1 MEAERTRNTNRAL
14 QTEIADVRREAKR
27 ASEIAV
33 EESEKALKLSKMIEE
48 SSSSLEKIAE
58 LEAEKQVLGE
68 WRVCVGVAFAGEGR
82 GERHSEGG

>member
-1 MEAERTRNTNRAL
+1 MEAERTRNTNSAL
-14 QTEIADVRREAKR
+14 QTEIADVRKEAKR
-27 ASEIAV
+27 ASEIAA

-68 WRVCVGVAFAGEGR
+68 
-82 GERHSEGG
+82 

>member
-14 QTEIADVRREAKR
+14 QTEIADVRKEAKR
-27 ASEIAV
+27 AAEIAA

-68 WRVCVGVAFAGEGR
+68 YCREEGVKVVCSYEISSV
-82 GERHSEGG
+82 